1 MSETIPPSASDLLR
15 LSAEI
20 VSAHVA
26 NNAVA
31 PDALPALI
39 RSVHAALAG
48 VDQPTPAAPDK
59 PQPAV
64 PIKRSVFPD
73 YLVCLEDGAKV
84 KMLKRYLK
92 VRFDLTPEGYRER
105 WGLPRDYPMVAPSYA
120 ARRSTIAKELGLG
133 RKPRF
138 AVEPEPAPP
147 APKKQ
152 GRPAKAR
159 PEAGPD
165 APVTETVEA

>member
-1 MSETIPPSASDLLR
+1 MSESTPPSAADLLR

-20 VSAHVA
+20 VSAHVSK
-26 NNAVA
+26 NAVA

-48 VDQPTPAAPDK
+48 VDQPAVAALPDK

-73 YLVCLEDGAKV
+73 YVVCLEDGAKV
-84 KMLKRYLK
+84 KMLKRYLR
-92 VRFDLTPEGYRER
+92 VRFDLTPDGYRER
-105 WGLPRDYPMVAPSYA
+105 WGLPRNYPMVAPNYA
-120 ARRSTIAKELGLG
+120 ARRSAIAKELGLG
-133 RKPRF
+133 RKP
-138 AVEPEPAPP
+138 ASAAEPEPAPP
-147 APKKQ
+147 AKKR

-159 PEAGPD
+159 AE
-165 APVTETVEA
+165 TEEDL

>member
-1 MSETIPPSASDLLR
+1 MSEDLPSPTHGLLR
-15 LSAEI
+15 FTAQI

-26 NNAVA
+26 QNAVS
-31 PDALPALI
+31 PEALPALI

-48 VDQPTPAAPDK
+48 VEQPAAAEPER

-64 PIKRSVFPD
+64 PIRRSVFPD
-73 YLVCLEDGAKV
+73 YIVCLEDGAKM

-92 VRFDLTPEGYRER
+92 VRFDLTPEAYRER

-120 ARRSTIAKELGLG
+120 ERRSTLAKSIGLG
-133 RKPRF
+133 RRK
-138 AVEPEPAPP
+138 EPELEP
-147 APKKQ
+147 APKKR

-159 PEAGPD
+159 SGAGSAAPTTESAEA
-165 APVTETVEA
+165 

>member
-1 MSETIPPSASDLLR
+1 MSEDLPSPTHGLLR
-15 LSAEI
+15 FTAQI

-26 NNAVA
+26 QNAVS
-31 PDALPALI
+31 PEALPALI

-48 VDQPTPAAPDK
+48 VEQPTATEPER

-64 PIKRSVFPD
+64 PIRRSVFPD
-73 YLVCLEDGAKV
+73 YIVCLEDGAKM

-92 VRFDLTPEGYRER
+92 VRFDLTPEAYRER

-120 ARRSTIAKELGLG
+120 ERRSTLAKLIGLG
-133 RKPRF
+133 RKKEP
-138 AVEPEPAPP
+138 EPEPAL
-147 APKKQ
+147 KKR

-159 PEAGPD
+159 SGVD
-165 APVTETVEA
+165 CTAPVPESAEA

>member
-1 MSETIPPSASDLLR
+1 MSDTPAPPAHELLR
-15 LSAEI
+15 LSAQI

-26 NNAVA
+26 KNAVS
-31 PDALPALI
+31 PEALPALI

-48 VDQPTPAAPDK
+48 VEQPVVSEPER

-73 YLVCLEDGAKV
+73 YIVCLEDGAKM

-92 VRFDLTPEGYRER
+92 VRFDLTPEAYRER

-120 ARRSTIAKELGLG
+120 ERRSTLAKSIGLG
-133 RKPRF
+133 RKR
-138 AVEPEPAPP
+138 EPEPVLA
-147 APKKQ
+147 AKKR
-152 GRPAKAR
+152 GRPAKIR
-159 PEAGPD
+159 PDIDAD
-165 APVTETVEA
+165 APMSEAAEA